1 MPRPKPNDRV
11 ARGPRITKEVNFA
24 LLRRSP
30 LPRDR
35 RGRTR
40 EQHAV
45 NAAVRRPR
53 NPLAIVGDGELWTW
67 GLNAHGQCGEADS
80 GASDVATP
88 QPGVAAALGG
98 GAVTAVACGARF
110 TAAYS
115 AESHRLAVCGSG
127 AAEFLSSPPPREDVA
142 SWREVSLVGVA
153 EELAVSQMDAGD
165 AHLVL
170 LAAPR

>member
-1 MPRPKPNDRV
+1 MQDFCELACCDFCLDPGWISPDYAHP
-11 ARGPRITKEVNFA
+11 G
-24 LLRRSP
+24 RSHGNQ
-30 LPRDR
+30 R
-35 RGRTR
+35 
-40 EQHAV
+40 A
-45 NAAVRRPR
+45 
-53 NPLAIVGDGELWTW
+53 AIVGDGELWTW
-67 GLNAHGQCGEADS
+67 GLNAHGQRGEADS
-80 GASDVATP
+80 DAPDAATP
-88 QPGVAAALGG
+88 QPGATAALGG
-98 GAVTAVACGARF
+98 GAVTVVACGARF
-110 TAAYS
+110 TAAYT